1 MSLTKE
7 ECEKAL
13 NDIKMLGGINIP
25 VESLDTIEQLIKEHY
40 NMINVDEFSKKCEKL
55 YTNEDYFK
63 FIILAI
69 TKYNDKDLQDKAI
82 HCLSYLKQQLENPP
96 LNFEELE
103 PDMWIWDNKLKTYF
117 LIKSI
122 KPYSYW
128 NIVVYANYLTDSFE
142 EVHFEENRFYRYEV
156 KNV

>member
-103 PDMWIWDNKLKTYF
+103 PDMWMWDNKLKAYF
-117 LIKSI
+117 KIFKVEYNQGYFIIDGDVFL
-122 KPYSYW
+122 
-128 NIVVYANYLTDSFE
+128 E
-142 EVHFEENRFYRYEV
+142 EMIDVIWYEENRFYRYEV
-156 KNV
+156 RK